1 MKSLG
6 LQFDSV
12 SPEEASLINSQL
24 VITTKQESSLV
35 GRKNILLD
43 SEFDDEPALVRVK
56 ILRSLMG
63 LYQDDQLM
71 IGVDPGKRIGIA
83 VFYLQKEIESRVL
96 TSMHK
101 SVELITMLIGGIT
114 SRKKIIRIGY
124 GDPTMARQ
132 IATRLYGKFKDNI
145 TIEFVNEYGT
155 SSVRVTDT
163 NRRGIRDK
171 ISARA
176 ISLRKGKPFRPVLSI
191 S

>member
-96 TSMHK
+96 TSMQK

-114 SRKKIIRIGY
+114 SRKKIIRI
-124 GDPTMARQ
+124 
-132 IATRLYGKFKDNI
+132 
-145 TIEFVNEYGT
+145 
-155 SSVRVTDT
+155 
-163 NRRGIRDK
+163 
-171 ISARA
+171 
-176 ISLRKGKPFRPVLSI
+176 
-191 S
+191 